1 MPDLLPLQIFFAN
14 KGYKNTAEDNTQGKG
29 LTRHSEPCRTFMMG
43 PFYEN
48 SYGNKTTS

>member
-1 MPDLLPLQIFFAN
+1 MPDLLPLQNFFAN

-29 LTRHSEPCRTFMMG
+29 LTRHSEPCRTFMME